1 VTEQSRLDADLNGA
15 ISPPRDNGEIVFDAP
30 WERRLFG
37 LTVAVCRSDACEWET
52 FRQRLIQRIAD
63 DETRPYWLS
72 WAAAFEDILF
82 DTATLMPAE
91 LDARHHQLLE
101 HPPGHDH
108 HD

>member
-1 VTEQSRLDADLNGA
+1 MTEQSRLDADLNGP
-15 ISPPRDNGEIVFDAP
+15 ISPPRANGEIVFDAP

-37 LTVAVCRSDACEWET
+37 LTVALWGSDACEWEI

-63 DETRPYWLS
+63 DETRPYWRS

-82 DTATLMPAE
+82 YAATLMPGE
-91 LDARHHQLLE
+91 LDARHRQLLE
-101 HPPGHDH
+101 RPSGHDH

>member
-1 VTEQSRLDADLNGA
+1 MTEPSRLDADLDGPV
-15 ISPPRDNGEIVFDAP
+15 SPPRANGEIVFEAP

-37 LTVAVCRSDACEWET
+37 LTVALCRSDACEWES

-63 DETRPYWLS
+63 DETRPYWRS

-91 LDARHHQLLE
+91 LDARQRRLLE
-101 HPPGHDH
+101 RAPGHDH
-108 HD
+108 RD